1 MGGQIKVE
9 PLNVV
14 FGARVSGVKLS
25 SISDTDFEE
34 LYQAWLEY
42 GLLIC
47 EAQFLGHDEQIEFA
61 RRFGELEF
69 ELAALSNVLE
79 DGTLRCDDG
88 SDDVMKIL
96 KGNMDWHH
104 DSTYMP
110 IQAKGAVFSA
120 EVVPSSGGE
129 TQWADMRA
137 AYEALPEGLKDEIRD
152 LSAFHSLAY
161 SQAKLGY
168 VEPERRADDTQ
179 RDPEAY
185 NGYGFGVED
194 TPLRRL
200 VKIHP
205 ETGRPSL
212 LIGRHAYGI
221 PGLGE
226 QESETLLE
234 QLLDFA
240 CQAPRIYTH
249 RWAPGDLVV
258 WDNRCLLHR
267 GNPWDMNEPRVMYHS
282 RIKGDA
288 ESESASSVGSGSS
301 IPGVDPGF
309 RKGVR
314 SS

>member
-1 MGGQIKVE
+1 MEIQPME
-9 PLNVV
+9 STL
-14 FGARVSGVKLS
+14 GAFV
-25 SISDTDFEE
+25 TDVDLVQLDSEGFDPI
-34 LYQAWLEY
+34 YQAWLEY
-42 GLLIC
+42 ALLVFPG
-47 EAQFLGHDEQIEFA
+47 QFLSNPQQVDFA
-61 RRFGELEF
+61 RRFGEMEF
-69 ELAALSNVLE
+69 DIAPLSNVRLDGSLRAD
-79 DGTLRCDDG
+79 DGT
-88 SDDVMKIL
+88 DDVVQIL
-96 KGNMDWHH
+96 KGNMGWHH

-137 AYEALPEGLKDEIRD
+137 AYEALPEGLKDEIRN

-168 VEPERRADDTQ
+168 VEKERRADDTE

-185 NGYGFGVED
+185 NGYGFGVDD

-200 VKIHP
+200 VKVHP

-226 QESETLLE
+226 QESETLLDE
-234 QLLDFA
+234 LLDFA

-288 ESESASSVGSGSS
+288 ESESASSVG
-301 IPGVDPGF
+301 
-309 RKGVR
+309 
-314 SS
+314 